1 MWNLSSQTRDR
12 TLAPTLKVWSLNSWT
27 TREVFFLIFLGEL
40 FLISTLLTCYRCFYS
55 SLSLKSAWLSSFWIK
70 LPSQPSPWL
79 LKSLPPLHFPQSRLL
94 SLHTPS
100 SRACISIHA
109 LHHFRCSGEDEGE
122 KLCRQKEGP
131 LGEGE
136 ERKVSNTEE
145 LILPSFPFPLL
156 SFDVTFKTLRIHIKG
171 KTIPSIIAG
180 WSKYNLYLPILQF
193 IYAYSTRLLLT
204 HSYPCLLIDVFETFP
219 V

>member
-94 SLHTPS
+94 SLHTPPQEHASASMLSIISGALGRTRVRNCADKKRVPLEKGRKERSATLKS
-100 SRACISIHA
+100 S
-109 LHHFRCSGEDEGE
+109 FF
-122 KLCRQKEGP
+122 
-131 LGEGE
+131 
-136 ERKVSNTEE
+136 
-145 LILPSFPFPLL
+145 LPFPFLSCPLM
-156 SFDVTFKTLRIHIKG
+156 
-171 KTIPSIIAG
+171 
-180 WSKYNLYLPILQF
+180 
-193 IYAYSTRLLLT
+193 LLLK
-204 HSYPCLLIDVFETFP
+204 HFEFT
-219 V
+219 

>member
-1 MWNLSSQTRDR
+1 M
-12 TLAPTLKVWSLNSWT
+12 WSLNSWT

-40 FLISTLLTCYRCFYS
+40 LLISTLLTCHRCFYS

-79 LKSLPPLHFPQSRLL
+79 VKSPPPLHFPQSRLL
-94 SLHTPS
+94 SLHTPPQEHAS
-100 SRACISIHA
+100 PSMLSIISGP
-109 LHHFRCSGEDEGE
+109 LGKDEGE
-122 KLCRQKEGP
+122 KLCRQKECP

-136 ERKVSNTEE
+136 ERKVRNIEE

-156 SFDVTFKTLRIHIKG
+156 FFDVTFKTLRIHIKG

-180 WSKYNLYLPILQF
+180 WSKCNLYLPILQF
-193 IYAYSTRLLLT
+193 ISAYSTWLLLT
-204 HSYPCLLIDVFETFP
+204 HSYPCLLIDIFETFP